1 VPAAGSWKGGKNK
14 INAAFAYGGA
24 KLAAAT
30 VQQLTG
36 VPLDG
41 AMIANFASIHRL
53 VDAVDGVDVCIP
65 YQVRSTFSTRV
76 WAPGCHHMAGPE
88 AEEFMRQRYEVPGG
102 DFGRMYDQQL
112 VIKAVVAKVST
123 SGLLSDPM
131 RFDNLIV
138 AAAEALTV
146 DKSLDLQQLALA
158 VRDVKPADITYAT
171 VPTTSASLQT
181 FAGAAVRLDDQKAAA
196 LFAAVRADTVDQWL
210 AAHPQ
215 RPPR

>member
-1 VPAAGSWKGGKNK
+1 
-14 INAAFAYGGA
+14 
-24 KLAAAT
+24 
-30 VQQLTG
+30 
-36 VPLDG
+36 
-41 AMIANFASIHRL
+41 
-53 VDAVDGVDVCIP
+53 
-65 YQVRSTFSTRV
+65 
-76 WAPGCHHMAGPE
+76 
-88 AEEFMRQRYEVPGG
+88 
-102 DFGRMYDQQL
+102 MYDQQL

-123 SGLLSDPM
+123 GGLLSDPM

-181 FAGAAVRLDDQKAAA
+181 FAGTAVRLDDQKAAA